1 MQNWGRNSFL
11 QHLLLSFDRDDRW
24 CATTFVL
31 CPSLYHPLIACILAR
46 ARIRTRFNRSF
57 IFLLSQVSHHLLT
70 SRSFTRKQH
79 VVFYKTTRYFHQ
91 NDTSF
96 SIKQHVTFTK
106 TTRRFQQNNTLL
118 SPKQHVVFNKT
129 TRYFSVQMK
138 QIALAKTAEP

>member
-1 MQNWGRNSFL
+1 MQNWGRNSFS

-31 CPSLYHPLIACILAR
+31 CPSLYHPLIACIFAR
-46 ARIRTRFNRSF
+46 ARIRIRIRTRFNHSF

-70 SRSFTRKQH
+70 SRSFTCKQH

-91 NDTSF
+91 NNTSF
-96 SIKQHVTFTK
+96 
-106 TTRRFQQNNTLL
+106 

-129 TRYFSVQMK
+129 TRRFHQNNTSFSPK
-138 QIALAKTAEP
+138 QHVTFPSK